1 MLKNDSDVK
10 NFESFILK
18 WNIENP
24 VDRWWRS
31 KHGIAFNSSLHR
43 EISFIDMYMEYY
55 EEMLYEKALKQTK
68 KRGEDPYVPGTHEFL
83 YPKEHDERE
92 KVMSEE
98 DFNDIEI

>member
-10 NFESFILK
+10 NFESFILQ

-31 KHGIAFNSSLHR
+31 KHSIAFNSSSHR
-43 EISFIDMYMEYY
+43 EISFIDMYMEFY
-55 EEMLYEKALKQTK
+55 EETIYEKALKQTK
-68 KRGEDPYVPGTHEFL
+68 KKEEDPYVPGTHDFL
-83 YPKEHDERE
+83 YPVEHDKGEDT
-92 KVMSEE
+92 MSEE